1 MILEKVTE
9 KTLHPAE
16 LEISDLHSALADLH
30 HSDLDFGDIYIQ
42 HAMAESWMIDE
53 SKVKNGSFNIMQGL
67 GVRAVSGEKCS
78 LAFSHEISANAIKQS
93 VKSARSISR
102 IGQEASVPVLTEVKG
117 NSFYEPINPFETMDR
132 DLKIKL
138 LQDMDKYARDSCP
151 LVRQFN
157 ARISGSFRHVLVA
170 STDGTLGADIR
181 PLISLRCGVV
191 VEKDGRRES
200 GGAGGGT
207 RGCFDFFFEPVGNT
221 TRAMS
226 YVDDAIRQALVKL
239 ESVEAPAGPMTVVL
253 ASGKSGVLIHE
264 AVGHGLEGDSCRKNT
279 SLFSKLMGQKVSSPV
294 CTVVDD
300 GTIPNSPGS
309 LNIDDEG
316 NRARR
321 NVLIENGVVTSFM
334 YDRHNAS
341 LVGKQSTGN
350 GRRMSHSTI
359 PITRMTN
366 TYMMPGESEPEEII
380 SSVKHGVYAV
390 DFAGGQVDTTSG
402 QFIFEADEAYMIENG
417 KVTVPIKGA
426 TLIGNAIEVMNNISM
441 VGNDLAFDPGLGSC
455 GKRGQLVRVGIGI
468 PTLKI
473 DSITVGGT
481 KS

>member
-1 MILEKVTE
+1 MILEKVAE
-9 KTLHPAE
+9 KVLHPAE
-16 LEISDLHSALADLH
+16 LEFDDLHKALGNLN

-42 HAMAESWMIDE
+42 HTMHESWMIDE
-53 SKVKNGSFNIMQGL
+53 STVKNGNFHISQGL
-67 GVRAVSGEKCS
+67 GVRAVSGEKSS
-78 LAFSHEISANAIKQS
+78 LAYSDEVSANAIRQS

-102 IGQEASVPVLTEVKG
+102 IGQDAAVPVFAGVDG
-117 NSFYEPINPFETMDR
+117 NDLYKDVNPLESLDR
-132 DLKIKL
+132 TLKIKL
-138 LQDMDKYARDSCP
+138 LQDMDKYARDSSP
-151 LVRQFN
+151 LVRQFS
-157 ARISGSFRHVLVA
+157 ASISGSFRYVLVA
-170 STDGTLGADIR
+170 ATDGTLAADIR
-181 PLISLRCGVV
+181 PLISLRCSVV
-191 VEKDGRRES
+191 VEKNGRRES

-207 RGCFDFFFEPVGNT
+207 RGGFDFFFEPVGNT
-221 TRAMS
+221 TRAMF

-279 SLFSKLMGQKVSSPV
+279 SLFSKMMGQKVSSPF

-300 GTIPNSPGS
+300 GTIPGSPGS

-316 NRARR
+316 NRTRR
-321 NVLIENGVVTSFM
+321 NVLIENGIVTSFM

-341 LVGKQSTGN
+341 LMGTTSTGN
-350 GRRMSHSTI
+350 GRRMSYSCI

-402 QFIFEADEAYMIENG
+402 QFIFETDEAYMIENG
-417 KVTVPIKGA
+417 KVTVPIKSA
-426 TLIGNAIEVMNNISM
+426 TLIGDAIKVMSNISM
-441 VGNDLAFDPGLGSC
+441 VGNDLAFDPGLGAC
-455 GKRGQLVRVGIGI
+455 GKKGQRVRVGIGI